1 MLRLLL
7 GIVKG
12 GVVGAGIGY
21 LASRAGISGG
31 AVAIAVYGS
40 IGAAVGLICGRPLW
54 RQETIWT
61 PILKALF
68 GFGLGI
74 GAGFAGRKFLGGVH
88 LPLALIPGAAERA
101 LPEVPG
107 LFGPM
112 IGILYGV
119 FVEVDDAVGSDA
131 SPPAT
136 KAR

>member
-1 MLRLLL
+1 MVRLLL
-7 GIVKG
+7 GILKG

-21 LASRAGISGG
+21 LASRAGISTG
-31 AVAIAVYGS
+31 AVAIAVYGA

-61 PILKALF
+61 PILKAIF

-88 LPLALIPGAAERA
+88 IPLALIPGATEGA
-101 LPEVPG
+101 LPDVPG

-112 IGILYGV
+112 IGVLYGV
-119 FVEVDDAVGSDA
+119 FVELDDAGGGES
-131 SPPAT
+131 SQPTT
-136 KAR
+136 KAS